1 MIPASI
7 VLGASVAGAMRLSC
21 PASFD
26 TRIYRGGNQQNP
38 CELKENGGVIATTPV
53 YSGDRL
59 KVAWASMSNAGG
71 FTRLSLV
78 PEGQETDQAN
88 FDANVMKTSCYGYD
102 QRDGKTAGG
111 TCVHPCDSRK
121 PCEYQASKDDKER
134 YDTTVGIPY
143 NLKPGFYVMQAMFL
157 VGEDANPY
165 MSCARI
171 QIKDGDNTMGNCQH
185 ATFPKCD
192 SCLQVGEAG
201 LDTITTNTTAGE
213 FCYSMDGAGDVDADI
228 ATVPVNVNCAG
239 GKSCALATRPE
250 LCDAEDPSLSTVN
263 AKFPRAHGGDAYAK
277 CEAYVTSGKWQ
288 VRSGEDAMPE
298 MIPKNAASDA
308 NSAEDPNMATCLKV
322 PANHWCNFGKT
333 VPGSFMN
340 EGVGVPKMTPAVL
353 KTFVSQTDNFYRPL
367 YGIAK
372 PVAPPAQPY
381 VPPATSGG
389 ASAGAGGCNAK
400 PKTVSTTTATT
411 TSTYV

>member
-1 MIPASI
+1 VIPASI

-26 TRIYRGGNQQNP
+26 TRIYRGKTDCHSAYGRALRECNFGSFTEGYPLTYPVADAGGNQQNP

-157 VGEDANPY
+157 VGEDANPCKHLHIP
-165 MSCARI
+165 S
-171 QIKDGDNTMGNCQH
+171 H
-185 ATFPKCD
+185 A
-192 SCLQVGEAG
+192 
-201 LDTITTNTTAGE
+201 
-213 FCYSMDGAGDVDADI
+213 
-228 ATVPVNVNCAG
+228 
-239 GKSCALATRPE
+239 
-250 LCDAEDPSLSTVN
+250 
-263 AKFPRAHGGDAYAK
+263 
-277 CEAYVTSGKWQ
+277 
-288 VRSGEDAMPE
+288 
-298 MIPKNAASDA
+298 
-308 NSAEDPNMATCLKV
+308 
-322 PANHWCNFGKT
+322 
-333 VPGSFMN
+333 
-340 EGVGVPKMTPAVL
+340 
-353 KTFVSQTDNFYRPL
+353 
-367 YGIAK
+367 
-372 PVAPPAQPY
+372 
-381 VPPATSGG
+381 
-389 ASAGAGGCNAK
+389 
-400 PKTVSTTTATT
+400 
-411 TSTYV
+411 